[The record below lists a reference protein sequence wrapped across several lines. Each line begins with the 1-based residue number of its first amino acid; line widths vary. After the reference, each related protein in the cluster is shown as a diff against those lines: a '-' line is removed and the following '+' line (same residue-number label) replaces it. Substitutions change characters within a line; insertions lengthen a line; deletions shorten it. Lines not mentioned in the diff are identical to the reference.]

1 MAQQTFTDEIGAG
14 AMAKAFRGRL
24 PLMVAAHGRAVLSRV
39 SISFDAARTDRNP
52 NVGAIINGRGNTLL
66 RAGFAPLKS
75 CRTLCRCARKH
86 PEFEERLMVRRQ

>member
-14 AMAKAFRGRL
+14 AMARAFLRRL

-39 SISFDAARTDRNP
+39 SISFDAAWTDRNP

-66 RAGFAPLKS
+66 RAGFAPAAILPNIMPLRAQAS
-75 CRTLCRCARKH
+75 RI
-86 PEFEERLMVRRQ
+86 